1 MIKKVFPA
9 LALCTFST
17 MLGTGIMMPI
27 LPLYANQFG
36 ATGIW
41 IGIVFGG
48 YAISRAI
55 FMPIIG
61 RYSDR
66 RGRKLFI
73 SIGLFVSSLIA
84 LTYILANNIPQLI
97 AVRLVHGALSGMTV
111 PLARAWV
118 GDIAPL
124 GEEGKWMGYFNAAF
138 TTGMASGPLLGGV
151 ITDYYSMESAFA
163 VMGGVNFAAFV
174 AATFFLHESGQHKE
188 KDQVELSFRK
198 MSGSS
203 LFRGLFMSRMMFELS
218 IGGFAVFFP
227 LYCGVHLGLGVTLIG
242 VLLAV
247 SRFLGAFLQIV
258 SGRIADRFDRRRLF
272 MMGGLFNFVLL
283 AIIPLAS
290 SFWHLLG
297 LLIIRSIGDS
307 INRPAQAAL
316 SIEEGRQFGMGS
328 TMAALALATSLGMGI
343 GPILSGIFHDY
354 LGGIQPVF
362 YFMAGVGLLGIILFN
377 WYSRRYKPLYIT
389 TSG

>member
-1 MIKKVFPA
+1 MIKKVFPV
-9 LALCTFST
+9 LALCTFSI

-41 IGIVFGG
+41 IGVVFSG
-48 YAISRAI
+48 YAISRAV

-97 AVRLVHGALSGMTV
+97 AVRLVHGAFSGMTV
-111 PLARAWV
+111 PLARAWI
-118 GDIAPL
+118 GDISPR
-124 GEEGKWMGYFNAAF
+124 GEEGKWMGYFSAAF
-138 TTGMASGPLLGGV
+138 TTGMATGPLLGGV

-163 VMGGVNFAAFV
+163 VMGGVSFLAFV
-174 AATFFLHESGQHKE
+174 AATFLLHESGQQKE
-188 KDQVELSFRK
+188 KDQAELSFRK
-198 MSGSS
+198 MSSSS
-203 LFRGLFMSRMMFELS
+203 LFRGIFIYRMMFELS

-227 LYCGVHLGLGVTLIG
+227 LYCGVHLGLGATLIG

-247 SRFLGAFLQIV
+247 SRFLGAFFQILL
-258 SGRIADRFDRRRLF
+258 GRIADRFNRRRLLTI
-272 MMGGLFNFVLL
+272 GGLLNFVLL
-283 AIIPLAS
+283 AMIPMAR

-297 LLIIRSIGDS
+297 LLIIRSIGNS
-307 INRPAQAAL
+307 IATPAQAAL
-316 SIEEGRQFGMGS
+316 SIEEGRKFGMGS

-343 GPILSGIFHDY
+343 GPILSGILHDY

-362 YFMAGVGLLGIILFN
+362 YSLAGVGLLGIILFN
-377 WYSRRYKPLYIT
+377 WYSRRYRPHYLT
-389 TSG
+389 TEG